1 MGPVPIV
8 LQYTTN
14 VGPEEYDEVVAR
26 IGYHDDLPE
35 GLIMHTAAVTDDGE
49 MRIIDIWESREDHD
63 RFLQARGCPALFE
76 VTGEQRVARSVVTLE
91 LHSLVRP

>member
-1 MGPVPIV
+1 VPVV

-26 IGYHDDLPE
+26 IRYHDDVPE

-49 MRIIDIWESREDHD
+49 MRIVDIWESLDAHA
-63 RFLQARGCPALFE
+63 RFLEARGCPTLFE
-76 VTGEQRVARSVVTLE
+76 VTGDHRIARSTVTLE
-91 LHSLVRP
+91 LHSLVKP

>member
-1 MGPVPIV
+1 VPIV

-26 IGYHDDLPE
+26 IRYHDDLPE
-35 GLIMHTAAVTDDGE
+35 GLILHTAAVTDEGE
-49 MRIIDIWESREDHD
+49 MRITDIWESRGHHD
-63 RFLQARGCPALFE
+63 RFLQARGCPTLLE
-76 VTGEQRVARSVVTLE
+76 VTGDQRVARASETLE